1 MISQI
6 CTKWWNTILY
16 LIYDI
21 HLYVQNYVY
30 NAIENRSVSASWK
43 QFCITVYARKQ
54 KNYKK
59 DLIFSHPPQEFFKC
73 IYHCA
78 YFISS
83 FDKTDFELLCGSFS
97 CFEL

>member
-43 QFCITVYARKQ
+43 QFCITVYVKEAKELQ
-54 KNYKK
+54 KIS
-59 DLIFSHPPQEFFKC
+59 DFFTPTSR
-73 IYHCA
+73 I
-78 YFISS
+78 
-83 FDKTDFELLCGSFS
+83 L
-97 CFEL
+97 